1 MKYIYLDQ
9 NKWIELARG
18 IKEKNCMYI
27 ELYET
32 IIKNVENGVWA
43 FPLSSIHITETMKR
57 KDETSRKE
65 ILDLMFSV
73 SKGYAIC
80 DYMTADTIEFNS
92 WVNNKIVDCS
102 QLKDIII
109 KQDWAIIVGLS
120 SDNAIIQFDRQ
131 YCSID
136 ELNKI
141 EKRIKKIIEEHSCD
155 REIFDL
161 ICNII
166 NNDIIEDEEYYYRCY
181 EKGRQSFLLWKNKIK
196 ELEVYKDKHLYP
208 AYLINVFFEV
218 YKEKIKSLSPIEQK
232 NIGELFEENKK
243 NKTTAIANLEAL
255 PGFNVHNRLM
265 FELYNNPNKDVH
277 KHDFNDLAYLR
288 VAVPYCD
295 IVIGENYW
303 CDRVCHYSL
312 DKKYNTVVSTKLLSL
327 IENIG

>member
-1 MKYIYLDQ
+1 MKCIYLDQ
-9 NKWIELARG
+9 NKWIELAKG
-18 IKEKNCMYI
+18 IKDGNSTYI

-32 IIKNVENGVWA
+32 IIKNVKNDVWA

-57 KDETSRKE
+57 KNKTSRKE

-109 KQDWAIIVGLS
+109 GHDWAIIIGLS
-120 SDNAIIQFDRQ
+120 TENARIQFSNRS
-131 YCSID
+131 CSLD

-141 EKRIKKIIEEHSCD
+141 KKIIKEHSCD

-166 NNDIIEDEEYYYRCY
+166 NNNIVEDEEFYYRCY

-196 ELEVYKDKHLYP
+196 GLEEYKDKHLYS
-208 AYLINVFFEV
+208 AYLISVFFEV
-218 YKEKIKSLSPIEQK
+218 YKEKFKSLSLIEQK
-232 NIGELFEENKK
+232 NIKELFEESRK
-243 NKTTAIANLEAL
+243 NKTAAIANLEAL
-255 PGFNVHNRLM
+255 PGFNVHNRLI
-265 FELYNNPNKDVH
+265 FELYNNPNKEVH

-303 CDRVCHYSL
+303 CDRICHYDL

-327 IENIG
+327 IENENISRN